1 MTSTRH
7 QRGQAMVISLLF
19 LTVLLAMSAAVL
31 DVGAWY
37 RAHRQTQATAD
48 ATALA
53 GAQNLPNDP
62 SGARSLA
69 LDYAGRNGGGVQDGD
84 IQVSGTTNPND
95 TIAVTA
101 RRTVPG
107 FFTKLFGLDSVTA
120 RSKAKAQVGGMNSA
134 KWAAPIGVDYR
145 HDRLHCTAS
154 LECNPDFD
162 QPTVID
168 FEKTGPG
175 AFRLI
180 NINGSYGGTG
190 PSDLGDWIRTG
201 LDAYMPKDKWYY
213 SDPGMK
219 PNSSHVKSALDER
232 IGVGKEILLPV
243 YTDFRAQGAG
253 FEYYVVAWVGYR
265 VTGWDINGSNN
276 AKIYGSFTRIIWEG
290 IQGEDGGDDDG
301 LGARSVELVE

>member
-1 MTSTRH
+1 MTSSRH

-53 GAQNLPNDP
+53 GAQELPDDP
-62 SGARSLA
+62 SAAHSLA
-69 LDYAGRNGGGVQDGD
+69 LDYAGRNGGGVQNGD
-84 IQVSGTTNPND
+84 IELSGTNFPND
-95 TIAVTA
+95 TIQVTA

-120 RSKAKAQVGGMNSA
+120 RSKAKARVGGMESA
-134 KWAAPIGVDYR
+134 KWAAPIGVDYT
-145 HDRLHCTAS
+145 HQDLHCTPS
-154 LECNPDFD
+154 LQCNPDFGKA
-162 QPTVID
+162 TEID
-168 FEKTGPG
+168 FFKVGPG

-180 NINGSYGGTG
+180 NIDGSHGGTG
-190 PSDLGDWIRTG
+190 PSTLAEWIRTG
-201 LDAYMPKDKWYY
+201 LDAYMPKDNWYY

-219 PNSSHVKSALDER
+219 PNSSHVKDALDER
-232 IGVGKEILLPV
+232 IGIGKEILIPI
-243 YTDFRAQGAG
+243 YTQTRAQGAG
-253 FEYYVVAWVGYR
+253 FDYYVVAWVGYE
-265 VTGWDINGSNN
+265 VTGWDIRGSNI
-276 AKIYGSFTRIIWEG
+276 AKIQGKFTRIIWEG
-290 IQGEDGGDDDG
+290 IQSEHGGSDDG